1 MLISVLTIL
10 LAMTIIMLSGWIFQ
24 RAMNNGGWT
33 DVFWTYGAGLVL
45 AGAALVPPPGSLGS
59 PMRRGLIAVMLLIWA
74 ARLGTFG
81 GAAAP
86 TWRQML
92 VAALVAI
99 WCLRLGTYVAV
110 RVARTAEDVRYADM
124 RRDAG
129 SGFQRQMFWLLI
141 VQAPVTALIGVS
153 VLIAADRPTPG
164 LQASDVAGVVIFLS
178 ALTGEALADRQM
190 QRFKADPANAGKVCD
205 RGLWSW
211 SRHPNYLFEA
221 LIWVS
226 YAVMGLDPQ
235 RPWTIAALA
244 APLVMW
250 AVVRWGT
257 GIPALEAAMV
267 RSKGEAYVRYQKA
280 VPMLLPAPRRRPA
293 EPN

>member
-74 ARLGTFG
+74 A
-81 GAAAP
+81 
-86 TWRQML
+86 
-92 VAALVAI
+92 
-99 WCLRLGTYVAV
+99 RLGTYVAV